1 MAFVVVVVVVVNFLG
16 VKLLISGRKGIR
28 LRHCLCFIAT
38 LFQTSTVPVLG
49 PVTKETLISSE
60 YEYEIEYDFKI
71 SDRTGHDVL
80 RDDLEY
86 MCARSNTATSNIRYF
101 SGKQ

>member
-1 MAFVVVVVVVVNFLG
+1 MAFVVVVVVVNFLG

-60 YEYEIEYDFKI
+60 YEYEIEYNFKI
-71 SDRTGHDVL
+71 SEPAMMCYVTILSICVL
-80 RDDLEY
+80 DL
-86 MCARSNTATSNIRYF
+86 TQQHVI
-101 SGKQ
+101 